1 MIYNKYI
8 RPHGRQLL
16 IKAIPNPYINN
27 KIAVVGLPRS
37 GTSWLAKAVSMTE
50 KTVYYFEPDHDY
62 VYGGSCLYP
71 YLDKLQ
77 NNGELE
83 RHIIKTF
90 KGNVTSE
97 YVIAE
102 QDLKDILAA
111 ITARNL
117 LVKWVHFPF
126 CLDWIKT
133 KFPDILFTQIIR
145 HPVPLFLSWA
155 TKNWDPSYSLD
166 TILNQENLIEGPL
179 KEYKRVMISAKSPWE
194 KAGAF
199 WGSATY
205 MQYHSQAD
213 KSLFRTHEWYCES
226 PEERITW
233 LIHRLGLV
241 EKKSLHDFLSRNR
254 KTKPG
259 PGYGLPRNSIDE
271 IKKWYGKIDKND
283 YRDLISIIN
292 QFDFPFY
299 DYFDSTPYD

>member
-1 MIYNKYI
+1 MIYEKYI

-16 IKAIPNPYINN
+16 TKNLPKLFIKNKLAI
-27 KIAVVGLPRS
+27 VGLPRS

-50 KTVYYFEPDHDY
+50 KTVYYFEPDHEYIYD
-62 VYGGSCLYP
+62 GSCLYP

-77 NNGELE
+77 NNDALKG
-83 RHIIKTF
+83 HILNTF
-90 KGNVTSE
+90 KGNITSE

-102 QDLKDILAA
+102 QDIKDIMAS

-126 CLDWIKT
+126 CLEWIKT
-133 KFPDILFTQIIR
+133 IFPEILFTQIIR

-166 TILNQENLIEGPL
+166 TILNQQDLIEGPL
-179 KEYKRVMISAKSPWE
+179 KEYKRVMISAKTPWE

-199 WGSATY
+199 WGAATY

-213 KSLFRTHEWYCES
+213 KSLFRTHEWYCEN
-226 PEERITW
+226 PKERITW
-233 LIHRLGLV
+233 LINKLGLV
-241 EKKSLHDFLSRNR
+241 EKKSLYDFLSENR
-254 KTKPG
+254 EAKPG

-271 IKKWYGKIDKND
+271 IKKWYGKIDKNE
-283 YRDLISIIN
+283 YHDLIGIIN